1 MAPQTPRSLGS
12 DPAEPGRS
20 STPHTPQSFGS
31 APAQPGRSSI
41 LAGEFSVDASARLL
55 RHYRYAEERMMRTM
69 GGWIALTPELPAK
82 LVFGRHVWE
91 CAQHADLWGRR
102 LPELRAPA
110 QQSEPPNAAFVRFMD
125 LLESP
130 EGPRQSAQR
139 LAGIYRVL
147 KPHLVAT
154 YERHL
159 AAANPIYEPPTRRIL
174 ERVIREERRHVA
186 GGMIVLRHL
195 AAGTE
200 EWTRRLGDALVEA
213 GGVAGDGAVSAIIE
227 IDTLDADTN
236 GDVIALDSTFD
247 IARVEPELRACVEAH
262 GRALVSGDVSALTAD
277 VVAESR
283 DAVLGQY
290 AALPRGATAT
300 EIVAY
305 ARIGGHR
312 MVKARVIGPGTTA
325 VLQQRWRHDGQ
336 GWRLVAAEL
345 LTSERAR

>member
-1 MAPQTPRSLGS
+1 MA
-12 DPAEPGRS
+12 
-20 STPHTPQSFGS
+20 PHTPQSRGRI
-31 APAQPGRSSI
+31 PAEPSPASNP

-55 RHYRYAEERMMRTM
+55 RHYRYVEERMMRIM

-82 LVFGRHVWE
+82 LVFGRHVWD

-130 EGPRQSAQR
+130 EGPRQSAER
-139 LAGIYRVL
+139 LAGIYHVL

-174 ERVIREERRHVA
+174 ERVIGEERRHVA
-186 GGMIVLRHL
+186 GGTIVLRHL
-195 AAGTE
+195 TEGAG
-200 EWTRRLGDALVEA
+200 EWIRRLGDALAEA
-213 GGVAGDGAVSAIIE
+213 GGVGGDGAVSAIVG
-227 IDTLDADTN
+227 IDTRGADGS
-236 GDVIALDSTFD
+236 GDVIALDSVFD
-247 IARVEPELRACVEAH
+247 VARVESELRTRVEEHA
-262 GRALVSGDVSALTAD
+262 RALVSGDLDGVGAD
-277 VVAESR
+277 VVPEAR
-283 DAVLGQY
+283 DAVLAQY
-290 AALPRGATAT
+290 ATLPRGATSA

-305 ARIGGHR
+305 ARIGGQR
-312 MVKARVIGPGTTA
+312 VVKARLTGPGTTV
-325 VLQQRWRHDGQ
+325 VLQQRWRRDGP